1 MVGMHK
7 KINFPS
13 YKRMHQTP
21 LRQVPHKVCV
31 DFSIFWHGNKS
42 NLKLHLE

>member
-13 YKRMHQTP
+13 YKRMYQTP
-21 LRQVPHKVCV
+21 LSQVPHEVCV
-31 DFSIFWHGNKS
+31 DFSILWHGNK
-42 NLKLHLE
+42 